1 MLRSIAPRRCLQVVN
16 CIQGNMVPYGLGRGL
31 ESLFLERR
39 HYDNSR
45 SFIYVPRKAD
55 QVRAKLFHMVL
66 HDPQRR
72 KAAFSILGHVEV
84 WRIEHGRP
92 NGEPRHPM
100 IETGE
105 PWPPASFL
113 K

>member
-1 MLRSIAPRRCLQVVN
+1 
-16 CIQGNMVPYGLGRGL
+16 
-31 ESLFLERR
+31 
-39 HYDNSR
+39 
-45 SFIYVPRKAD
+45 
-55 QVRAKLFHMVL
+55 MVL

-72 KAAFSILGHVEV
+72 KAAFSILGQVEV

-105 PWPPASFL
+105 PWPPVSFL